1 MKGTA
6 WKHFKDA
13 KNHYYIMQING
24 IKGVRQQKK
33 IRKYMTEEEAWK
45 FFGEG
50 FDPKSKESV
59 LLFEKPFNSNE
70 EWLEYAREFPY
81 SLVELNNK
89 GNKKAYKLGAD
100 YRPKNK

>member
-24 IKGVRQQKK
+24 IKGKREENKV
-33 IRKYMTEEEAWK
+33 RKYMTGETLK

-59 LLFEKPFNSNE
+59 LLFEKPFESNE
-70 EWLEYAREFPY
+70 EWLEYARELPF